1 MENNIKEYGSFDSR
15 VVALNEAY
23 KNGDSR
29 TVRFLIDNFKAKRAY
44 YSSITVEDLQKKLE
58 EIEEALYSSNLTD
71 EQKAYYNNELAELR
85 QTIVE
90 KKAFIKNAELVDDIC
105 NEKLN
110 GSLQE
115 ESSRIK
121 RKRVFKVLGAVVLTG
136 ALAVGIAKCHNSKKD
151 NTDNTNATTIQTI
164 VLENGDETISTGDE
178 FEEYYYEETNP
189 IEYIEDGYVIDPVI
203 GTGNYTNNGGS
214 YTGANGTTNGTI
226 NGTTSSTGT
235 VTPTPGS
242 VPNIPGV
249 NPTNVIVNYDPSGR
263 IQSITWPDPEPT
275 GTVPSYD
282 STPTGTDRLPI
293 EPSIIVDPIPTDTTP
308 SEIVITPTPAPVIT
322 PVVPGGEVPGASETV
337 RPTEPSTTV
346 PTDASEPAAPTAAP
360 TDPTTPIPTPEIP
373 IWDLDGQDVITY
385 GDDKTVS
392 ALDFRNAKVE
402 FINNKTLGLRR

>member
-23 KNGDSR
+23 KKGDSR

-58 EIEEALYSSNLTD
+58 QIEEALYSSNLSD
-71 EQKAYYNNELAELR
+71 EQRAYYNNEL
-85 QTIVE
+85 E

-121 RKRVFKVLGAVVLTG
+121 RNRVFKVLGAVVLTG

-164 VLENGDETISTGDE
+164 MLENGDETISTGDE

-214 YTGANGTTNGTI
+214 YTGANGTT

-293 EPSIIVDPIPTDTTP
+293 EPEIPTTEVP
-308 SEIVITPTPAPVIT
+308 VPAPTVA
-322 PVVPGGEVPGASETV
+322 PEGPSPEVPGASETV
-337 RPTEPSTTV
+337 HPTEPQIPV
-346 PTDASEPAAPTAAP
+346 PTSASEPSAPSVAPVEPELPTPAAPDSNIEML
-360 TDPTTPIPTPEIP
+360 DPAIL
-373 IWDLDGQDVITY
+373 DNAVVHADGQQ
-385 GDDKTVS
+385 
-392 ALDFRNAKVE
+392 RNLLVD
-402 FINNKTLGLRR
+402 NNENLSKKPEAKTLVKAQ